1 MLDAALRKM
10 ADPLLA
16 ALGKR
21 AVKAG
26 IGADQVTG
34 LALVAGLGCAAAIA
48 FGQMA
53 FAILLLMLSRLGDG
67 LDGTIARQTRRTDR
81 GGFIDIVAD
90 FVFYGAVVF
99 AFAAQDPGRNAI
111 PAAFLLLTFY
121 VNGATFL
128 AYAAVAAG
136 RGMTTEL
143 RGPKSIYFTA
153 GLAEGGETIA
163 AFALMML
170 WPSAFPMIAWVFAA
184 MCLLTAGSRV
194 LLAWRSFA

>member
-1 MLDAALRKM
+1 MLDAALRKLV
-10 ADPLLA
+10 DPLLT

-21 AVKAG
+21 AVRAG
-26 IGADQVTG
+26 VGADQMTG
-34 LALVAGLGCAAAIA
+34 LALFAGLGCAAAITI
-48 FGQMA
+48 GQMSLA
-53 FAILLLMLSRLGDG
+53 LLLLALGRLGDG

-90 FVFYGAVVF
+90 FAFYGAVVF
-99 AFAAQDPGRNAI
+99 AFAAQDPGRNAL

-170 WPSAFPMIAWVFAA
+170 WPAGFPVIAWVFGA
-184 MCLLTAGSRV
+184 MCLVTAGSRV
-194 LLAWRSFA
+194 LLGWRSFA